1 MRRFFNN
8 SSSSKNEH
16 IKIEG
21 TVVLRKASLMDMKDY
36 SASFGD
42 RAAEFLQRNV
52 FFQLVSCD
60 QTDNETGK
68 GKVSPH
74 KAALDWNWPGL
85 GTVVKDTTHKITF
98 EWPADYGTPG
108 AILVKNKHAREFY
121 LKHVCIHL
129 PDQGEVNFLCNSWVY
144 PTWMAKFCSSLSSG
158 RIFFANNSYLPTE
171 TPVGLVGWRGEELV
185 KMRGNGTGKR
195 EPWDRIYDYDVYN
208 DLGDLQNGKNLE
220 RTIIGGSAD
229 FPYPRRCRTG
239 RNRLRIN
246 HAYEGRKQEWKL
258 AALVSPGFYIPADEK
273 FPQASLSDFRAHFF
287 KAFSKKFISDLV
299 TNLNVVKKH
308 FGNLKEVKS
317 LYSKGLNLPADITI
331 SLAKAVVPFQMIK
344 GILDTNDQAVLKF
357 PKPNIINRDDNA
369 WRTDEEFARQTL
381 AGINPMVIKRLERF
395 PPHGNL
401 NPQIYGPQKSSIT
414 KEHLLPYLDEMS
426 VEKAIEDK
434 ELFILDYYDAYM
446 PYVERINS
454 LPTSRVHA
462 SRTIFL
468 FGADGTLRP
477 IAIELCLPPTSV
489 GQGDNRVFTP
499 NYAEEDKG
507 WLWELAKA
515 HVRSNDSG
523 YHQIVNH
530 WLRTH
535 AVVEPF
541 IISTHRNLSKLHPLH
556 KLLVPHFR
564 NTMDI
569 NRAARESL
577 INAEGIVEKC
587 FSPGK
592 FGMEISSKAYIDWK
606 FDEQGLPADLK
617 KRGMAVENGAG
628 GLELVIKDYPYAVDG
643 LEIWD
648 ALKSW
653 VSEYLSLYYSD
664 DESVESDE
672 EVRAWWKEIREVG
685 HGDKKHEE
693 AGWYKMKS
701 LKDLQEAIT
710 TLVWVA
716 SAHHAAVNFSQYDYA
731 GFMPNLPSTT
741 RKLVPLK
748 GSDQYSKLLKDP
760 ETFFL
765 KTLTDPTTA
774 TTTMAVLE
782 ILSRHS
788 TDEVYLGQ
796 GSTKEWVDDNRVY
809 EAYQKF
815 RRNLLDIEKNII
827 ARNEDSN
834 LKNRCGAVKLP
845 YTLLFPNTSDETKTG
860 GLTFKGIPNS
870 ISI

>member
-1 MRRFFNN
+1 M
-8 SSSSKNEH
+8 
-16 IKIEG
+16 KIEG
-21 TVVLRKASLMDMKDY
+21 TIVLRKASLMDAKDY

-42 RAAEFLQRNV
+42 RAAELLQRKV

-68 GKVSPH
+68 GKASPH

-85 GTVVKDTTHKITF
+85 GTVVTDTTHKITF
-98 EWPADYGTPG
+98 EWPTDYGTPG
-108 AILVKNKHAREFY
+108 AILVTNKHAREFY

-129 PDQGEVNFLCNSWVY
+129 PDQGDVNFLCDSWVY

-158 RIFFANNSYLPTE
+158 RIFFANNSYLPSK

-208 DLGDLQNGKNLE
+208 DLGDLENGKNLE
-220 RTIIGGSAD
+220 RTILGGSAD

-246 HAYEGRKQEWKL
+246 HAYESRKQEWKL
-258 AALVSPGFYIPADEK
+258 SALISPGFYIPADEK

-299 TNLNVVKKH
+299 TNLNVVKNH

-317 LYSKGLNLPADITI
+317 LYSKGLNMPADITI

-357 PKPNIINRDDNA
+357 PKPNIINRDDDA
-369 WRTDEEFARQTL
+369 WRTDEEFSRQTL

-395 PPHGNL
+395 PPYGNQ

-414 KEHLLPYLDEMS
+414 EEHLLPYMDKMS
-426 VEKAIEDK
+426 VEKAIENK
-434 ELFILDYYDAYM
+434 RLFIMDYYDAYM
-446 PYVERINS
+446 PYVERINN
-454 LPTSRVHA
+454 LETSKVHA
-462 SRTIFL
+462 SRTIFFL
-468 FGADGTLRP
+468 GGDGTLRP
-477 IAIELCLPPTSV
+477 IAIELCLPPTAV
-489 GQGDNRVFTP
+489 GHGDNRVFTP
-499 NYAEEDKG
+499 NYAQEDKG

-535 AVVEPF
+535 AVIEPF
-541 IISTHRNLSKLHPLH
+541 IISTQRNLSKLHPLH

-606 FDEQGLPADLK
+606 FNEQGLPADLK
-617 KRGMAVENGAG
+617 KRGMATENGAG

-653 VSEYLSLYYSD
+653 VSEYLSLYYSGD
-664 DESVESDE
+664 DSVESDE

-685 HGDKKHEE
+685 HGDKKREE

-701 LKDLQEAIT
+701 LKDLKEAIT
-710 TLVWVA
+710 TLIWVT

-748 GSDQYSKLLKDP
+748 GSDQYFELLKDP
-760 ETFFL
+760 EAFFL

-809 EAYQKF
+809 EAFQKF
-815 RRNLLDIEKNII
+815 HQNLLGIEKKIT
-827 ARNEDSN
+827 ARNEDPN
-834 LKNRCGAVKLP
+834 LKNRCGAAKLP
-845 YTLLFPNTSDETKTG
+845 YTLLFPNTSDVTKAG